1 MCEDAFHGW
10 QTTLAEVFVGAGIAA
25 ADAEPLATFVLSSY
39 EGALTMSRALRDIQ
53 PMLTSGAA
61 VASVLH
67 AHLGDGPRAG

>member
-1 MCEDAFHGW
+1 MPAS
-10 QTTLAEVFVGAGIAA
+10 AE

-53 PMLTSGAA
+53 PMLSAGAA

-67 AHLGDGPRAG
+67 SHLGDTPRAG

>member
-1 MCEDAFHGW
+1 MCEDVFASW
-10 QTTLAEVFVGAGIAA
+10 QTTLAQVLASAGIAE

-67 AHLGDGPRAG
+67 AHLGDTPRAG